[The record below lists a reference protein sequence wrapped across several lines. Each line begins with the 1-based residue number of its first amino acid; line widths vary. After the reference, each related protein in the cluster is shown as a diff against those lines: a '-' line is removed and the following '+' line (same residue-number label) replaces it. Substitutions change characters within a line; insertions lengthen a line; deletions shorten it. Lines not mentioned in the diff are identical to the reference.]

1 MKNEEEI
8 NESKVKNEKWLERR
22 RFSVDMMFTQSAC
35 LEEGSS
41 SNCTQSSN
49 DEERRIKGKIDKII
63 K

>member
-22 RFSVDMMFTQSAC
+22 LLSVDMMFTQCAC

-49 DEERRIKGKIDKII
+49 SNDEERRNKGKN
-63 K
+63 

>member
-22 RFSVDMMFTQSAC
+22 RFSVDMMFTQCAC

-49 DEERRIKGKIDKII
+49 SNDEERRNKGKN
-63 K
+63 

>member
-22 RFSVDMMFTQSAC
+22 LLSVDMMFTQCAC
-35 LEEGSS
+35 LEEWSS

-49 DEERRIKGKIDKII
+49 SNDEERRNKGKN
-63 K
+63 